1 MGYLYLL
8 HRHRRHRHRGHLS
21 LDKDRHNPAELIGY
35 LIRSAILLRHFPDR
49 DIYSAA
55 DKGAAY
61 CDERVCLFLCV
72 YLSLRGHIFGTTRP
86 IFTKFFVHVT
96 YTALARSPTGGVVIS
111 YVFPVLWMTSYFAR
125 GCSTSPP
132 GLGSEAHAQPWSWC
146 VGIPVAGSG
155 RSRLLL
161 AVRAY

>member
-1 MGYLYLL
+1 MGFYIVIDVIVIVVICRSIKTATIQQALPYT
-8 HRHRRHRHRGHLS
+8 
-21 LDKDRHNPAELIGY
+21 ELIGY

-86 IFTKFFVHVT
+86 IFTKFFCTCYLYGIGSVT
-96 YTALARSPTGGVVIS
+96 HWRCSDKLRISGFVDDVI
-111 YVFPVLWMTSYFAR
+111 FCT
-125 GCSTSPP
+125 
-132 GLGSEAHAQPWSWC
+132 
-146 VGIPVAGSG
+146 
-155 RSRLLL
+155 RLLDV
-161 AVRAY
+161 AASG

>member
-1 MGYLYLL
+1 MTHITCRLTAKNWDQL
-8 HRHRRHRHRGHLS
+8 R
-21 LDKDRHNPAELIGY
+21 NPTLCNRVWATFTFYIVIDVIVIVVICRSIKTATIQQALPYTELIGY

-55 DKGAAY
+55 DKRAAY

-111 YVFPVLWMTSYFAR
+111 YVFPVL
-125 GCSTSPP
+125 
-132 GLGSEAHAQPWSWC
+132 
-146 VGIPVAGSG
+146 
-155 RSRLLL
+155 
-161 AVRAY
+161 